1 MRIDCLVAEIGS
13 TTTVVNAFNIHQGPV
28 AFLGRGMHQTTVDVD
43 VNIGLNNAI
52 SDLKKNLNVDE
63 LTYDELLA
71 SSSAAGGLK
80 MTVHGLVYEMTAKAA
95 KEAALNAGAN
105 IHLVTA
111 NRLDSDQIE
120 KIKAIQPNI
129 IIIAGGT
136 DFGEKEVAYQNLIDI
151 KELGIPIIYAGN
163 IANHDRIKKLNIKN
177 LTIVDN
183 VYPRVDDF
191 NIIPLRHA
199 IYETFEKH
207 IIHAKGM
214 QHIFDMVGDIIIPT
228 PGAVMDA
235 TLILDEIFKGVMTI
249 DVGGATTDVHSVSD
263 PKNEYAK
270 YHDGK
275 PRFKRT
281 VEGDLGVYINR
292 LHVIETFKSG
302 ELENKMK
309 LKKED
314 IIKLAENEPFIPI
327 TQEGQE
333 LFEIL
338 TKQCVFQALD
348 RHIGDLKRVFTTNG
362 MKVIPEGKDT
372 TQVKA
377 IFYTG
382 GALLYSNQKEMII
395 KEYLSKNTTKL
406 SPDLNTKV
414 YYDHDYIF
422 ASIGVLFHKYPVQAK
437 ELIKKSIRLE
447 GELDVT

>member
-1 MRIDCLVAEIGS
+1 MKIDCLVAEIGS
-13 TTTVVNAFNIHQGPV
+13 TTTVVNAFNIHSEPV
-28 AFLGRGMHQTTVDVD
+28 AFLGRGMHQTTVDTD
-43 VNIGLNNAI
+43 VNIGLTNAI
-52 SDLKKNLNVDE
+52 NDLKRNLNVEE

-80 MTVHGLVYEMTAKAA
+80 ITVHGLVYEMTAKAA

-105 IHLVTA
+105 LHLITA
-111 NRLDSDQIE
+111 NRLDLDQIE
-120 KIKAIQPNI
+120 KIKSIKPNM

-136 DFGEKEVAYQNLIDI
+136 DFGEKEVAYANLLDL
-151 KELGIPIIYAGN
+151 KDLGIPIIYSGN
-163 IANHDRIKKLNIKN
+163 IANHDRIKKLDLKN

-214 QHIFDMVGDIIIPT
+214 KHIFDMVGDVIIPT

-235 TLILDEIFKGVMTI
+235 TLILDEIFNGVMTI

-263 PKNEYAK
+263 PKSEYAK

-292 LHVIETFKSG
+292 LHVINTFRTK
-302 ELENKMK
+302 ELENLMK
-309 LKKED
+309 LSMEA
-314 IIKLAENEPFIPI
+314 IIELAKNEPFIPESK
-327 TQEGQE
+327 EGQL
-333 LFEIL
+333 LFEVL
-338 TKQCVFQALD
+338 TKQCVHLALD

-382 GALLYSNQKEMII
+382 GALLNSNQKDQII
-395 KEYLSKNTTKL
+395 RDYLSKSTTKL
-406 SPDLNTKV
+406 IPDVNTKV

-422 ASIGVLFHKYPVQAK
+422 ASLGVLSQKYREQARK
-437 ELIKKSIRLE
+437 LIKQSIRLE
-447 GELDVT
+447 GESDVT